1 MINGISTLV
10 ERWKDIAESDW
21 EDWHWQIRNRI
32 TTYDG
37 LKDIIQL
44 TPPEEVAVKRIKGR
58 LLMAI
63 TPYWAALMDP
73 IRPTCPIR
81 RQAVPLADEFNVS
94 PYDMEDP
101 CGEDRDSPV
110 PGLVHRY
117 PDRVLL
123 LVTEKCAVYCRH
135 CTRRRLVGSEVHLPS
150 RGNNLDLAYEYI
162 KSNRR
167 IRDVL
172 ISGGDPLMLPDE
184 TIDNILK
191 NLRAIPHV
199 EFVRIGTR
207 MPVTL
212 PMRVTEEL
220 ISIFKKHSPIWCS
233 LHFNHPKEVTKRV
246 KKACDMLS
254 DSGIPLGSQTVLLR
268 GVNDRPYTIRR
279 LMHELLK
286 IRVRPYYIYQC
297 DPAKGIS
304 HFRTSVSVGINVMEK
319 LRGHTSG
326 YAVPSYVVDA
336 PGGGGKIPVAPNYVI
351 SQAKGVFT
359 LRNYAGKIFTYH
371 EPIEEAQI
379 RRIVPKQD
387 KKQEKQAEA
396 KSLRNFAA

>member
-1 MINGISTLV
+1 LTNGISTLA

-37 LKDIIQL
+37 LKDILQL
-44 TPPEEVAVKRIKGR
+44 TPPEEVAVKRTKGR

-63 TPYWAALMDP
+63 TPYWATLMDP

-135 CTRRRLVGSEVHLPS
+135 CTRRRLVGSEVHLQS

-220 ISIFKKHSPIWCS
+220 ISIFKKYSPIWCS
-233 LHFNHPKEVTKRV
+233 LHVNHPKEITKRV

-268 GVNDRPYTIRR
+268 GVNDRPYTMRR

-326 YAVPSYVVDA
+326 YAVPTYVVDA

>member
-44 TPPEEVAVKRIKGR
+44 TPPEEIAVKRIKGR

-150 RGNNLDLAYEYI
+150 RGNSLDLAYEYI

-254 DSGIPLGSQTVLLR
+254 DSGVPLGSQTVLLR
-268 GVNDRPYTIRR
+268 GVNDRPYTMRR

-371 EPIEEAQI
+371 EPTEEAQI